1 MSKPL
6 IRKIES
12 VFADK
17 FETALAL
24 YSYTVPVYQGADEG
38 TLEAPF
44 VRVICDDAQ
53 STVEGLTQHKA
64 TMRVHIHSHSLDE
77 HDGISSVL
85 ENLLI
90 APATI
95 ISAINA
101 DATADLYVYSVFPAS
116 QNQQQTGQEY
126 VWESVWTVTADHNQV
141 A

>member
-12 VFADK
+12 AFAAK
-17 FETALAL
+17 FETALTL
-24 YSYTVPVYQGADEG
+24 YSYSVPVYQGTNDG
-38 TLEAPF
+38 SLEAPF

-53 STVEGLTQHKA
+53 STVDGLTQHKA
-64 TMRVHIHSHSLDE
+64 TMRVHIHSHTLDE

-85 ENLLI
+85 ENLLLT
-90 APATI
+90 PATI

-101 DATADLYVYSVFPAS
+101 DATEDLFVYSVFPAS
-116 QNQQQTGQEY
+116 QNQQQTGQEWI
-126 VWESVWTVTADHNQV
+126 WESVWTVTADHNQV